1 MVGLT
6 GRKHAPLEAGKTK
19 DKRQKLRNGVTKS
32 RKTGIKDK
40 RQKAKEFN
48 SSIFSKSLLSF
59 NFYLLSC
66 NIFV

>member
-19 DKRQKLRNGVTKS
+19 DKRQKT
-32 RKTGIKDK
+32 KDK
-40 RQKAKEFN
+40 WQKAKEFN